1 MPNIFVGIDVSKDK
15 FDVGIKDERNE
26 TVSTGKSYKVNR
38 WGIKKF
44 VANVDEISSGLKAK
58 PVYGLEATGIYYLPI
73 YEYLHQADANVF
85 LLNPLEIKK
94 KDRRMI
100 RKTKTDKLDALFIAE
115 SLMLR
120 YLDHHQYKHSGKIAE
135 LREYCRIRERLM
147 NKSVKC
153 KMQASRNLDVLC
165 RGYDKH
171 FTDVFSKS
179 SVAVIKKAI
188 RKTRLFDVSKEDI
201 MGELTNRMTDDRREE
216 KAEAIIKVFEESVF
230 SEDDRDAYI
239 TELHMLIAQYDLLQ
253 AQVERV
259 DRTIEKMVDGMDTRI
274 RTIPGIGPVTC
285 GIILSEIGDISRFEN
300 PQQLVAFAGLDPA
313 IYESGRSK
321 SEGRISKRGSPILRE
336 ALYHAAFAGLHC
348 NPVVQEHYNRLK
360 SRGKHHKVC
369 MVASARKLLH
379 IVYSVWKNNRE
390 FYVPEKIEKKAETR

>member
-26 TVSTGKSYKVNR
+26 TVSAGKFYKVNK
-38 WGIKKF
+38 WGIRKF
-44 VANVDEISSGLKAK
+44 IANVDDISSELKAK
-58 PVYGLEATGIYYLPI
+58 PVFGLEATGIYYLPI
-73 YEYLHQADANVF
+73 YEYLHQVNANVF

-120 YLDHHQYKHSGKIAE
+120 YLDHHQYKHTGKAAE
-135 LREYCRIRERLM
+135 LREYCRIRGRLM
-147 NKSVKC
+147 GKSVKC
-153 KMQASRNLDVLC
+153 KTQASRNLDVLC
-165 RGYDKH
+165 RGYDRL

-188 RKTRLFDVSKEDI
+188 RKTRLFEVSKEDI
-201 MGELTNRMTDDRREE
+201 MDELSNRQTDAWREK
-216 KAEAIIKVFEESVF
+216 KAEAVINVFNGSVL

-239 TELHMLIAQYDLLQ
+239 TELHMLIQQYDLLQ
-253 AQVERV
+253 AQIARM
-259 DRTIEKMVDGMDTRI
+259 DRTIERLVDGLDTRI

-285 GIILSEIGDISRFEN
+285 GIIISEIGDISRFKN
-300 PQQLVAFAGLDPA
+300 PQQLVAYAGLDPS

-321 SEGRISKRGSPILRE
+321 RIGHISKRGSPILRE
-336 ALYHAAFAGLHC
+336 ALYHAAFAGVKF
-348 NPVVQEHYNRLK
+348 NPVLEKYYNRLK
-360 SRGKHHKVC
+360 GRGKHHKVC
-369 MVASARKLLH
+369 VVAVARKLLH
-379 IVYSVWKNNRE
+379 IVYSVWKNDRV
-390 FYVPEKIEKKAETR
+390 FYVPENIKKKANTK